1 MKLESVRAALWDVRA
16 QWESGLRRVTAVQH
30 SVERLQATAGD
41 PDGRPAARLHQ
52 QVDALKEI
60 NATVRHLLQ
69 QVERAL
75 E

>member
-1 MKLESVRAALWDVRA
+1 MKVESVRAALWDVRA
-16 QWESGLRRVTAVQH
+16 QWESGLRRVSAVQH
-30 SVERLQATAGD
+30 SVERLHGEAGAAN
-41 PDGRPAARLHQ
+41 GSPAARLQ
-52 QVDALKEI
+52 PQVDALKEI